1 MLEGSSDGWFEG
13 DRDGTLVG
21 IAEVGDR
28 VGLAV
33 VGFDVV
39 GNRVGLIVGWLVVD
53 LAVGGSVLDDGCS
66 EGALDSV
73 TGQASSLLIFTL
85 SWRFTPTLVSRIPK
99 SPTTLSRGMLP
110 TASLQT
116 SKVTDLMSS
125 PLLPIPCVPIC
136 ESTRG

>member
-1 MLEGSSDGWFEG
+1 MV
-13 DRDGTLVG
+13 VG
-21 IAEVGDR
+21 FNVVGDR
-28 VGLAV
+28 VGLVV

-39 GNRVGLIVGWLVVD
+39 GDRVGLEVGLTVVG
-53 LAVGGSVLDDGCS
+53 LAVGSVLGDGFF

-110 TASLQT
+110 TTSLQT

-125 PLLPIPCVPIC
+125 PLLPIPSVPIC
-136 ESTRG
+136 ERTTNGE